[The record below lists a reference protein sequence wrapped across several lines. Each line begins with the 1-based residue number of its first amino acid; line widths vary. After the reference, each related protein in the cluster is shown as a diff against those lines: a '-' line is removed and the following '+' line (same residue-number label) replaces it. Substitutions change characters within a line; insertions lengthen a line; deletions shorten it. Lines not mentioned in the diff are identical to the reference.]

1 MNEVRYSL
9 LVCPL
14 EKLVSALTETEPVYN
29 RYAGSLGQAREKREG
44 EFIPERS
51 AMSESVN
58 CFRPPSHFKVTNHT
72 TTDSLDYLLIRWF

>member
-51 AMSESVN
+51 AMSELSVN
-58 CFRPPSHFKVTNHT
+58 CFVRHHFKVTR
-72 TTDSLDYLLIRWF
+72 SL